1 MNNKHLLLVSL
12 TLVLAA
18 SLLGCQGSLTARQ
31 VWDQSYAKMNEIT
44 SLKMVGTYDYNSSG
58 ATPISGYYERSSKS
72 LLSITQEYGNFLA
85 LRIDQDT
92 VYLGF
97 ETEGSYVWNQP
108 NTIEDFIYA
117 NSGFLFLPLLP
128 PVSDQVKASWISPA
142 LVGEETIDGVDCYH
156 IALQVEPDQ
165 YQSLAFNG
173 LTAID
178 LNVMNLTVSGTADYW
193 IGKSDLLFHRSTT
206 KIQIE
211 ATDNTG
217 ASAPLTTDVTLNY
230 SAFNEPVTFPVPLP

>member
-1 MNNKHLLLVSL
+1 MTKKTILFVSL
-12 TLVLAA
+12 TLALAA
-18 SLLGCQGSLTARQ
+18 TLFGCQGSLTAQQ
-31 VWDQSYAKMNEIT
+31 VWDQSFAKMIEIT
-44 SLKMVGTYDYNSSG
+44 SLNMAGTYDYNSSG
-58 ATPISGYYERSSKS
+58 ATPISGFYERSGKS

-128 PVSDQVKASWISPA
+128 PVSDQVKASWISPT

-156 IALQVEPDQ
+156 ITLLVDPGQ
-165 YQSLAFNG
+165 YQALAFNG

-178 LNVMNLTVSGTADYW
+178 LNVMDLAISGTADYW
-193 IGKSDLLFHRSTT
+193 IGKSDLLFHKSTT
-206 KIQIE
+206 NIQIE

-217 ASAPLTTDVTLNY
+217 ASAPLTTEVTLDY
-230 SAFNEPVTFPVPLP
+230 SAFNELVTFPVPTP